1 MMLEL
6 HNHARVLK
14 LKAHNLLTIK
24 CTCLD
29 PKDAPSSSSQDS
41 TFLTIKCTFGH
52 GRSRAVRAYSQDAP
66 VLPLKQHLL
75 DPKTHLRAGSLT
87 GLGAAGGNADGLGR
101 FLTPKMHLTGLGRFG
116 HGRFGRDRLRAWA
129 LRAGTLPYV

>member
-14 LKAHNLLTIK
+14 LKAHSLLTIK

-41 TFLTIKCTFGH
+41 TL
-52 GRSRAVRAYSQDAP
+52 RAVRAYSQDAP

-75 DPKTHLRAGSLT
+75 DPKNAPDGLGSLLDPKTHLRAGSLT
-87 GLGAAGGNADGLGR
+87 GLGRFGLGR
-101 FLTPKMHLTGLGRFG
+101 SWLKAGFLH
-116 HGRFGRDRLRAWA
+116 A
-129 LRAGTLPYV
+129 